1 MVKGEGDYVTVTSAS
16 AVRSEQ
22 PGYLNVDQE
31 RPPYL
36 WAALTAFVVLAIYL
50 ATLAPTTAFWDTSE
64 YIAAAK
70 VLGIPH
76 PPGNPLFV
84 ILAHTFGL
92 LPLAASYAVRINL
105 FAAVTSAASAGL
117 WFLVAERWLRGI
129 VAPRWAR
136 YAAAFGGVLVGAT
149 SWTVWNQSTVNE
161 KVYTVSLLSIA
172 LVMWLVVR
180 WGDDEPGTH
189 RDRWLVLIA
198 YVLALTSTN
207 HLMGVLALPALIVYV
222 LWTDWRTVLRPWA
235 IVTFFALL
243 LALTGQGMAIF
254 LALEHAFTGEWRSSV
269 PTDVTGL
276 ILTVLML
283 NVVGFAV
290 YKNWRDPLVYLG
302 LAAVVVGI
310 SLNYFWLPL
319 RAGQYPPINE
329 GEPVGFLSQSLQDVL
344 NRVQYGK
351 PPLSQRQAT
360 FGAQLANFWQY
371 FSWQFARDWGQL
383 GRVATGLFTVL
394 GLTGLWELWK
404 RDRRAGIAC
413 VALLAT
419 LSLGLVYYMNFKY
432 GFSQYPGEPS
442 LPREVRERDY
452 FFVGSFAVYGAF
464 VALGLG
470 AVMRTVV
477 EFLRDRGTP
486 VSRWA
491 MASPVLALALI
502 PLLGNHVTA
511 SRAHETIPRDF
522 AYDILQSVEPY
533 GILITAG
540 DNDTFPLWYAQ
551 EVEGIRRDVT
561 LANLSLMNTRWHL
574 RQLRRRETPAFD
586 PSRAASLWKPTE
598 EPGLPLTDSADAA
611 NKASDKWPRPTEPVF
626 SLTQAQLDSLPEA
639 MQVPAKGGIAFDSLR
654 LDFGQDVLMLQDLA
668 SIFLIRDNLGKRPV
682 YFSWSDGGYPDQT
695 LGLSPYL
702 VSQGFV
708 RKLMSKP
715 VVPNDSI
722 VLNPSLGYLD
732 VPRTEKLLWDVY
744 HWRSAA
750 RPRPRGWV
758 DQPSGSILQLY
769 AVVYGG
775 AAKSLAAAGQ
785 KAEAAR
791 ADSVANAVSRSLGRE
806 NQF

>member
-1 MVKGEGDYVTVTSAS
+1 MNAELQK
-16 AVRSEQ
+16 
-22 PGYLNVDQE
+22 
-31 RPPYL
+31 PPYR
-36 WAALTAFVVLAIYL
+36 WAVVTAVIVFLIYL

-76 PPGNPLFV
+76 PPGNPFFV

-105 FAAVTSAASAGL
+105 FAAVTSAAAAGL

-129 VAPRWAR
+129 VPVRWAR
-136 YAAAFGGVLVGAT
+136 YAAAFAGVLVGAT

-161 KVYTVSLLSIA
+161 KVYTLSLLSMA

-207 HLMGVLALPALIVYV
+207 HLMGVLVLPALAVYV

-235 IVTFFALL
+235 IVTFYALL
-243 LALTGQGMAIF
+243 LAITGDWIAIIQGGTVGA
-254 LALEHAFTGEWRSSV
+254 V
-269 PTDVTGL
+269 L
-276 ILTVLML
+276 ILVTIVVL
-283 NVVGFAV
+283 GYAV
-290 YKNWRDPLVYLG
+290 WKTPRDPLVYLG
-302 LAAVVVGI
+302 LVSVIVGI
-310 SLNYFWLPL
+310 SLNYLWLPL
-319 RAGQYPPINE
+319 RAAQYPPINE
-329 GEPVGFLSQSLQDVL
+329 GEPVGFLSQALQDVL

-351 PPLSQRQAT
+351 PPITERQAT
-360 FGAQLANFWQY
+360 FTAQLANFWQY
-371 FSWQFARDWGQL
+371 FSWQFARDWGRL
-383 GRVATGLFTVL
+383 GAAATGVFTVL

-404 RDRRAGIAC
+404 RDRRAGLAG

-419 LSLGLVYYMNFKY
+419 LTLGLVFYMNFKY

-464 VALGLG
+464 IALGFG
-470 AVMRTVV
+470 ALMRRIV

-486 VSRWA
+486 AQRWVA
-491 MASPVLALALI
+491 ATPVLALALI
-502 PLLGNHVTA
+502 PLLGNRITA
-511 SRAHETIPRDF
+511 SRAHETTPRDF

-574 RQLRRRETPAFD
+574 RQLRRRQTPSFD
-586 PSRAASLWKPTE
+586 PSRAAALWKPSPAE
-598 EPGLPLTDSADAA
+598 SGVPLIDSTAA
-611 NKASDKWPRPTEPVF
+611 GPDDPPFWKQPKEPVF
-626 SLTQAQLDSLPEA
+626 SLTEEQLDSLPEA
-639 MQVPAKGGIAFDSLR
+639 MQVPSTGGVAFDSLR
-654 LDFGQDVLMLQDLA
+654 IDFGQDVLMLQDLA
-668 SIFLIRDNLGKRPV
+668 TIFLIRDNLGKRPV

-708 RKLMSKP
+708 RKLMPKP

-722 VLNPSLGYLD
+722 VLNPSLGYLNL
-732 VPRTEKLLWDVY
+732 PRTRKLLWDVY
-744 HWRSAA
+744 HWKSAA
-750 RPRPRGWV
+750 RERPRGWV

-769 AVVYGG
+769 SVVYGG
-775 AAKSLAAAGQ
+775 SSKSFAAAGQ
-785 KAEAAR
+785 PALAAR
-791 ADSVANAVSRSLGRE
+791 ADSVANAVQRNLSRE
-806 NQF
+806 

>member
-1 MVKGEGDYVTVTSAS
+1 MKGENVTVTSAS
-16 AVRSEQ
+16 STAGGERA
-22 PGYLNVDQE
+22 GKVDQE

-36 WAALTAFVVLAIYL
+36 WAGLTAVVVLAIYL

-84 ILAHTFGL
+84 ILAHSFGL

-207 HLMGVLALPALIVYV
+207 HLMGVLALPALVVYV

-235 IVTFFALL
+235 IVTFYALL
-243 LALTGQGMAIF
+243 LALTG
-254 LALEHAFTGEWRSSV
+254 EWIAMLHGG
-269 PTDVTGL
+269 TEGGLL
-276 ILTVLML
+276 ILLTLGVL
-283 NVVGFAV
+283 GYAV
-290 YKNWRDPLVYLG
+290 WKTPRDPLVYLG
-302 LAAVVVGI
+302 LLAVIVGI

-319 RAGQYPPINE
+319 RAAQYPAINE

-360 FGAQLANFWQY
+360 FGSQLANFWQY

-383 GRVATGLFTVL
+383 GAAATVLFTLL

-470 AVMRTVV
+470 ALMRGVV

-502 PLLGNHVTA
+502 PLLGNHATA

-574 RQLRRRETPAFD
+574 RQLRRRVTPAFD
-586 PSRAASLWKPTE
+586 PSRAASLWKPRE
-598 EPGLPLTDSADAA
+598 EPGVALTDSTRTGKKDAGQ
-611 NKASDKWPRPTEPVF
+611 WPLPTQPVF
-626 SLTQAQLDSLPEA
+626 SLTEVQLDSLPEA
-639 MQVPAKGGIAFDSLR
+639 MQVPAKGGIAFGNLR

-682 YFSWSDGGYPDQT
+682 FFSWSDGGYPDQT

-708 RKLMSKP
+708 RKLMPKP

-750 RPRPRGWV
+750 RQRPHGWV
-758 DQPSGSILQLY
+758 DQPSSSILQLY
-769 AVVYGG
+769 AVIYGG
-775 AAKSLAAAGQ
+775 AAKSLATAGQ

-791 ADSVANAVSRSLGRE
+791 ADSVANAVSRSLGRG
-806 NQF
+806 NPF

>member
-1 MVKGEGDYVTVTSAS
+1 MSTETET
-16 AVRSEQ
+16 
-22 PGYLNVDQE
+22 
-31 RPPYL
+31 PPYT
-36 WAALTAFVVLAIYL
+36 WAALTAVIVFAIYL

-84 ILAHTFGL
+84 ILAHSFGL

-105 FAAVTSAASAGL
+105 FAAATSAAAAGL

-129 VAPRWAR
+129 VTQRWAR
-136 YAAAFGGVLVGAT
+136 YGAAFGGVLVGAT

-161 KVYTVSLLSIA
+161 KVYTLSLLSIA

-207 HLMGVLALPALIVYV
+207 HLMGVLALPALAVYV

-235 IVTFFALL
+235 IVTFYALL
-243 LALTGQGMAIF
+243 LALTGDWIAMFHGGA
-254 LALEHAFTGEWRSSV
+254 TG
-269 PTDVTGL
+269 GIL
-276 ILTVLML
+276 ILLTLVVL
-283 NVVGFAV
+283 GYAAW
-290 YKNWRDPLVYLG
+290 KTPRDPLVYLG

-319 RAGQYPPINE
+319 RAAQYPPINE
-329 GEPVGFLSQSLQDVL
+329 GEPVGFLSQALQDVL

-351 PPLSQRQAT
+351 PELSQRQAS
-360 FGAQLANFWQY
+360 FSAQLANFWQY
-371 FSWQFARDWGQL
+371 FSWQFARDWGRL
-383 GRVATGLFTVL
+383 GAAATGLFTVV

-404 RDRRAGIAC
+404 RDRRAGIAGI
-413 VALLAT
+413 ALLAT
-419 LSLGLVYYMNFKY
+419 LSVGLVYYMNFKY

-464 VALGLG
+464 VALGFG
-470 AVMRTVV
+470 ALMRRIV
-477 EFLRDRGTP
+477 ELLRDRGTTA
-486 VSRWA
+486 SRWA
-491 MASPVLALALI
+491 AASPLLALALI
-502 PLLGNHVTA
+502 PLLGNRITA
-511 SRAHETIPRDF
+511 SRAHETTPRDF

-574 RQLRRRETPAFD
+574 RQLRRRPTPQFD
-586 PSRAASLWKPTE
+586 PSKAAALWRPRPE
-598 EPGLPLTDSADAA
+598 ESGVPLTDSTTQALTT
-611 NKASDKWPRPTEPVF
+611 WRQPTEPVF
-626 SLTQAQLDSLPEA
+626 SLTEAQLDSLPEA
-639 MQVPAKGGIAFDSLR
+639 MQAPSNSGVAFDSLR
-654 LDFGQDVLMLQDLA
+654 IDFGQDILMLQDLA
-668 SIFLIRDNLGKRPV
+668 TIFLIRDNLGKRPV
-682 YFSWSDGGYPDQT
+682 YFSWSDGNYPDQT

-708 RKLMSKP
+708 RKLMPKP

-722 VLNPSLGYLD
+722 VANPTLGYVDL
-732 VPRTEKLLWDVY
+732 PRTEKLLWDVY
-744 HWRSAA
+744 HWRSAS
-750 RPRPRGWV
+750 RERPRGWV

-769 AVVYGG
+769 SVVYGG
-775 AAKSLAAAGQ
+775 ASKSFAAAGQ
-785 KAEAAR
+785 RAEAAR
-791 ADSVANAVSRSLGRE
+791 ADSVANAVSRSLSRGAPY
-806 NQF
+806 

>member
-1 MVKGEGDYVTVTSAS
+1 MIT
-16 AVRSEQ
+16 
-22 PGYLNVDQE
+22 DQQ
-31 RPPYL
+31 RPPYG
-36 WAALTAFVVLAIYL
+36 WAALAALIVFLIYL

-117 WFLVAERWLRGI
+117 WFLVAERWLRTI
-129 VAPRWAR
+129 VPQRTAR
-136 YAAAFGGVLVGAT
+136 YGAAFGGVLVGAT
-149 SWTVWNQSTVNE
+149 SWSVWNQSTVNE

-207 HLMGVLALPALIVYV
+207 HLMGVLALPALAVYV

-235 IVTFFALL
+235 LLTFYALL
-243 LALTGQGMAIF
+243 LAVSGQWIAMLNGGGLGM
-254 LALEHAFTGEWRSSV
+254 L
-269 PTDVTGL
+269 L
-276 ILTVLML
+276 ILVTVGLL
-283 NVVGFAV
+283 GYALW
-290 YKNWRDPLVYLG
+290 KTPRDPLVYLG
-302 LAAVVVGI
+302 IAAVVVGI
-310 SLNYFWLPL
+310 SLNYLWLPL
-319 RAGQYPPINE
+319 RAAQHPAINE
-329 GEPVGFLSQSLQDVL
+329 GEPVGFLSQALQDVL

-351 PPLSQRQAT
+351 PPLSERQAT

-371 FSWQFARDWGQL
+371 FSWQFARDWGTV
-383 GRVATGLFTVL
+383 GAVATGVFTVL

-404 RDRRAGIAC
+404 RDRRAGLAG

-419 LSLGLVYYMNFKY
+419 LSVGLVYYMNFKY
-432 GFSQYPGEPS
+432 GFSQYPNEPS

-464 VALGLG
+464 VALGFG
-470 AVMRTVV
+470 AVMRRIV
-477 EFLRDRGTP
+477 EFLSERGN
-486 VSRWA
+486 VSTRWIA
-491 MASPVLALALI
+491 ATPVLALALV
-502 PLLGNHVTA
+502 PLLGNHITA
-511 SRAHETIPRDF
+511 SRAHETVPRDF

-574 RQLRRRETPAFD
+574 RQLRRRVTPAFD
-586 PSRAASLWKPTE
+586 PSEAAALWRPQPE
-598 EPGLPLTDSADAA
+598 EPGVPLTDSV
-611 NKASDKWPRPTEPVF
+611 KSGGRLSLPPPSDPVF
-626 SLTQAQLDSLPEA
+626 SLTESQLDSLPEA
-639 MQVPAKGGIAFDSLR
+639 MQVPSKGGVSL
-654 LDFGQDVLMLQDLA
+654 DGIKINFGQDVLMLQDLA

-708 RKLMSKP
+708 RKLMPKP
-715 VVPNDSI
+715 VVPSDSI
-722 VLNPSLGYLD
+722 VLSPTLGYLNL
-732 VPRTEKLLWDVY
+732 PRTEKLLWDVY
-744 HWRSAA
+744 HWKAAA

-769 AVVYGG
+769 AVVYEG
-775 AAKSLAAAGQ
+775 AAKTLAAEGQ

-791 ADSVANAVSRSLGRE
+791 ADSVAKAVNRNLSRGATD
-806 NQF
+806 